1 MTSSLKT
8 VLLVGT
14 AALAIALGAIAAH
27 AGGYEDLLIAQQ
39 GAAALADA
47 AGSNSD
53 PITNAVEAAATEMA
67 VESLRGDGYDD

>member
-8 VLLVGT
+8 VLLAGT

-39 GAAALADA
+39 AGAALADA
-47 AGSNSD
+47 ADSDSD
-53 PITNAVEAAATEMA
+53 PIIEAVEAAVTEMA
-67 VESLRGDGYDD
+67 VESLLGDGYDD